1 MENVEDIKLEKPNLF
16 NIEAEQIV
24 LGTIILNN
32 DYLGKV
38 NDILKSENFYEP
50 AHQKIYDYIIQTT
63 LRSNI
68 VADSITLKLFFDNDE
83 TISKLGGSNYLSVL
97 LNMVA
102 GIVDITDYAIIIK
115 DLSLKRKLGL
125 LGEEMLNESYKN
137 ISSFTLQK

>member
-97 LNMVA
+97 LNNILFLLLFYDEVL
-102 GIVDITDYAIIIK
+102 IFLIFP
-115 DLSLKRKLGL
+115 SFLK
-125 LGEEMLNESYKN
+125 S
-137 ISSFTLQK
+137 